1 MLEIEWLR
9 ALISYFN
16 NLGPFMFL
24 CFVNLYPLFSGK
36 SSSMYSFY
44 LVFFHYEC
52 SLDFVHPAVDHI
64 FHFISRI
71 FFCMSAMTT
80 FFLTLFLHI
89 FVVSFIYSFLT
100 SLTSLTI
107 SFYIVSFI
115 RLPPLSHPWYDFTG
129 GVLDLSTFQNMT
141 EHLFLVGRELSRH
154 TSLHL
159 IHMC

>member
-1 MLEIEWLR
+1 MFCQFISSLFREELFNVFILSSIFPLWMFFR
-9 ALISYFN
+9 FCASCCRSYF
-16 NLGPFMFL
+16 PFYFSYLFL
-24 CFVNLYPLFSGK
+24 HVCYD
-36 SSSMYSFY
+36 Y
-44 LVFFHYEC
+44 
-52 SLDFVHPAVDHI
+52 I
-64 FHFISRI
+64 
-71 FFCMSAMTT
+71 
-80 FFLTLFLHI
+80 FLTLFLHI